1 LSTIDSGVPGIVQ
14 GHASAKGKAGQ
25 GKGEGMSEKGDFAA
39 TIANLQ
45 GREGGEGRKGAR
57 ISISATAHGE
67 KAEQPGGTRGK
78 SALADM
84 AALAEAFRKA
94 GEEPEGEGAAAQA
107 AAAEH
112 VGHKESAEKH
122 KSAKKTGE
130 AADDDAG
137 DAGDA
142 GDKPAARTDVGNLL
156 DMLAAP
162 AVLPHAAGSA
172 GGKAAVHGVSDV
184 KAEAGG
190 KTSGKVAAE
199 TDTGSE
205 AGSTEDAAEGAD
217 LPKTGTDR
225 LFRLMRADGKGRS
238 LDMSISGNGERTSVR
253 DANPTGPKGEAVAVL
268 DARRYIGLA
277 QTGNAAAVTAA
288 ITQDPQWAASLSATG
303 GLANTDAAATGK
315 VVNTLKIQMHPIELG
330 LVTATLHLQGEQ
342 LVVSLQVETGDAYRQ
357 LSDDHDSI
365 VRALRGHGFAVD
377 QVSVQLAPADRGA
390 QTNAQGQP
398 QQQFSGQPQA
408 QEGGNGRQG
417 GEGASAREGRSYE
430 GNTSENAPAGSGG
443 QPVRSGG
450 VYL

>member
-1 LSTIDSGVPGIVQ
+1 MSTIDSGVLGIVQ

-25 GKGEGMSEKGDFAA
+25 GKGEGMSEKGDFAT

-45 GREGGEGRKGAR
+45 GREGGEGRKGGR
-57 ISISATAHGE
+57 ISISAAAHGE
-67 KAEQPGGTRGK
+67 KAEQAGGTRGK

-94 GEEPEGEGAAAQA
+94 GEEPEGEAAAAQA

-112 VGHKESAEKH
+112 VGHKETAEKH
-122 KSAKKTGE
+122 KSAKKAGD
-130 AADDDAG
+130 AADD

-142 GDKPAARTDVGNLL
+142 GDKPAARTEVGNLL

-162 AVLPHAAGSA
+162 AVLPHAVGSA

-199 TDTGSE
+199 TDTGTE
-205 AGSTEDAAEGAD
+205 TGSAEDAAEGAD

-238 LDMSISGNGERTSVR
+238 LDMNISGNGERTSVR

-277 QTGNAAAVTAA
+277 QTGNASAVTAA

-357 LSDDHDSI
+357 LSDDQDSI

-377 QVSVQLAPADRGA
+377 QVSVQLAPTDRSA

-430 GNTSENAPAGSGG
+430 GNTSENASAGSGG

>member
-1 LSTIDSGVPGIVQ
+1 LSTIDSGVLGIVQ

-25 GKGEGMSEKGDFAA
+25 GKGEGMSEKGDFAT

-45 GREGGEGRKGAR
+45 GREGGEGRKGGR

-67 KAEQPGGTRGK
+67 KAEQAGGTRGK

-94 GEEPEGEGAAAQA
+94 GEEPEGEAAAAQA
-107 AAAEH
+107 VAAEH
-112 VGHKESAEKH
+112 VGHKETAEKH
-122 KSAKKTGE
+122 KSAKKAGE

-137 DAGDA
+137 DAGD
-142 GDKPAARTDVGNLL
+142 KPAARTEVGNLL

-162 AVLPHAAGSA
+162 AVLPHAVGSA

-199 TDTGSE
+199 TDTGTE
-205 AGSTEDAAEGAD
+205 TGSAEDAAEGAD

-238 LDMSISGNGERTSVR
+238 LDMNISGNGERTSVR

-277 QTGNAAAVTAA
+277 QTGNASAVTAA

-357 LSDDHDSI
+357 LSDDQDSI

-377 QVSVQLAPADRGA
+377 QVSVQLAPTDRSA

-430 GNTSENAPAGSGG
+430 GNTSENASAGSGG

>member
-1 LSTIDSGVPGIVQ
+1 MSTIDSGVLGIVQ

-25 GKGEGMSEKGDFAA
+25 GKGEGMSEKGDFAT

-45 GREGGEGRKGAR
+45 GREGGEGRKGGR

-67 KAEQPGGTRGK
+67 KTEQPGGTRGK

-94 GEEPEGEGAAAQA
+94 GEEPEGEAAAVQ

-112 VGHKESAEKH
+112 VGHKETAEKH
-122 KSAKKTGE
+122 KSAKKAGD
-130 AADDDAG
+130 AADD

-142 GDKPAARTDVGNLL
+142 GDKPAARTEVGNLL

-162 AVLPHAAGSA
+162 AVLPHAVGSA
-172 GGKAAVHGVSDV
+172 GSKAAVHGVSDV

-199 TDTGSE
+199 TDTGTE
-205 AGSTEDAAEGAD
+205 TGSAEDAAEGAD

-238 LDMSISGNGERTSVR
+238 LDMNISGNGERTSVR

-277 QTGNAAAVTAA
+277 QTGNASAVTAA

-357 LSDDHDSI
+357 LSDDQDSI

-377 QVSVQLAPADRGA
+377 QVSVQLAPMDRSA

-430 GNTSENAPAGSGG
+430 GNTSENASAGSGG

>member
-1 LSTIDSGVPGIVQ
+1 LSTIDSGVLGIVQ

-25 GKGEGMSEKGDFAA
+25 GKGEGMSEKGDFAT

-45 GREGGEGRKGAR
+45 GREGGEGRKGGR

-67 KAEQPGGTRGK
+67 KAEQPAGTARGK
-78 SALADM
+78 SPLADM

-94 GEEPEGEGAAAQA
+94 GEEPGSEGAAAQA

-112 VGHKESAEKH
+112 VGHKENAEKH
-122 KSAKKTGE
+122 KSTKKAGE
-130 AADDDAG
+130 AADDDAEDSG
-137 DAGDA
+137 E
-142 GDKPAARTDVGNLL
+142 KPAARTEAGNLL

-162 AVLPHAAGSA
+162 VVLPHAAGSA
-172 GGKAAVHGVSDV
+172 GGKSAAHGVSDV
-184 KAEAGG
+184 KAETGG

-199 TDTGSE
+199 TDTGTE
-205 AGSTEDAAEGAD
+205 TGSADDTAEGAD

-225 LFRLMRADGKGRS
+225 LFRLVRADGKGRS

-253 DANPTGPKGEAVAVL
+253 DANPTAPKGEAVTVV

-357 LSDDHDSI
+357 LSDDQDTI
-365 VRALRGHGFAVD
+365 VRALRGHGFTVD
-377 QVSVQLAPADRGA
+377 QVSVQLAPMDRGA

-408 QEGGNGRQG
+408 QEGGSGRQG

-430 GNTSENAPAGSGG
+430 GNTSENASAGTGG